1 MANANFYEIIQTLFI
16 ELGYE
21 SKDYS
26 FVDKEDT
33 ILENSFISR
42 DLFRKNYFL
51 VLFISDENKIRDI
64 IKNQAK
70 YFFLLK
76 EFFGEDPDIDKNT
89 SLLICIQTSN
99 ENNSLF
105 LNIEEDA
112 YYFKKY
118 VLTYSNEQLTSFITD
133 YRGLIEE
140 KGIKIAMDKIV
151 NDVQLFEDFKQNP
164 DINGVYKLI
173 TKIFIKIPILRVPI
187 NEEKTVYSLSEVI
200 EDTLKN
206 KGLYDLKVRL
216 DFLRESKY
224 DESTI
229 LESLIELYE
238 EGEVD

>member
-16 ELGYE
+16 ELGYD

-105 LNIEEDA
+105 LNIEEDV

-200 EDTLKN
+200 EDSLKN

-224 DESTI
+224 DEGTI
-229 LESLIELYE
+229 LESLIELYKE
-238 EGEVD
+238 EEVD

>member
-140 KGIKIAMDKIV
+140 KGIKITMDKIV

-229 LESLIELYE
+229 LESLIELYK

>member
-229 LESLIELYE
+229 LESLIELYK

>member
-16 ELGYE
+16 ELGYD

-200 EDTLKN
+200 EDSLKN

-224 DESTI
+224 DEGTI
-229 LESLIELYE
+229 LESLIELYKE
-238 EGEVD
+238 EEVD